1 MRSSIA
7 HLGGVKLHFRCC
19 RYILDLDCQQT
30 MPRSLL
36 HVGLA
41 LVAHLCLTVSPVQ
54 STHDHK
60 AVMHRTF
67 RNMATD
73 GIAPSRPPPP
83 PLKITS
89 NRRCRENRER
99 ISAGDRQTKSSNKN
113 LKTMFFS
120 ISKSDKRKKKE
131 REACTRR
138 RSFFVIVPA
147 SGDVP
152 RLVCEREGAA

>member
-1 MRSSIA
+1 MQVITLSTQ
-7 HLGGVKLHFRCC
+7 HL
-19 RYILDLDCQQT
+19 T
-30 MPRSLL
+30 
-36 HVGLA
+36 
-41 LVAHLCLTVSPVQ
+41 
-54 STHDHK
+54 
-60 AVMHRTF
+60 AVMQRTF

-73 GIAPSRPPPP
+73 RIAPSR

-89 NRRCRENRER
+89 NRRCQENRER
-99 ISAGDRQTKSSNKN
+99 VSAGDRQTKSSNKN

-120 ISKSDKRKKKE
+120 NSKSDKEKKKE
-131 REACTRR
+131 REACARR

>member
-1 MRSSIA
+1 MFVASNNFTHNLLFYFQKFLELIYYYRA
-7 HLGGVKLHFRCC
+7 DQAAYYEEQRNAGTTGGASNNQEE
-19 RYILDLDCQQT
+19 IEPT
-30 MPRSLL
+30 
-36 HVGLA
+36 
-41 LVAHLCLTVSPVQ
+41 
-54 STHDHK
+54 
-60 AVMHRTF
+60 
-67 RNMATD
+67 
-73 GIAPSRPPPP
+73 PSRLLCIGHLEIWRPIELHPHA

-89 NRRCRENRER
+89 NRRCQENRER
-99 ISAGDRQTKSSNKN
+99 VSAGDRQTKSSNKN

-120 ISKSDKRKKKE
+120 ISKSDKRKKE

>member
-1 MRSSIA
+1 MKLFTRLTELTWCDVRDTCVSSRHIFLA
-7 HLGGVKLHFRCC
+7 QKKRKK
-19 RYILDLDCQQT
+19 
-30 MPRSLL
+30 SLNIVTL
-36 HVGLA
+36 PLY
-41 LVAHLCLTVSPVQ
+41 T
-54 STHDHK
+54 

-67 RNMATD
+67 KNMATD
-73 GIAPSRPPPP
+73 RIAPSRA
-83 PLKITS
+83 LKITS
-89 NRRCRENRER
+89 NRRCQENRER
-99 ISAGDRQTKSSNKN
+99 VSAGDRQTKSSNKN

-120 ISKSDKRKKKE
+120 ISKSEKRRKKGGGE